1 MKFLTFFL
9 FISHVLAMDGNYG
22 DGKKSALALLE
33 KDKNKATTFAV
44 KEVPGFTTATPPEA
58 SLDETNINGSVAKA
72 IPGNQAAQFIKQSS
86 QTRPTFKI
94 DAEKDQ
100 LFIES
105 GKVADNPES
114 TLKLQ
119 THKQSPETK
128 KTKYVCLKGQDL
140 FEKKCLWKK
149 VAVKISE
156 RIEKK
161 KYVIHISAYQANQ
174 RNPTHYKN
182 FMSYLTLSS
191 IWHNKV
197 TGNKRGDRP
206 GGYFILH
213 KGLEVTSTDST
224 LINAFI
230 NVYSGQDELSKKT
243 VAIPLG
249 DITSVFY
256 KGHVN
261 PVGTGNWEHD
271 YFKIEV
277 NVSIKIPVFELRN
290 TNTCEALEAMA
301 DRGQCGY
308 KSKRCLKGA
317 ETRII
322 EGVPVYA
329 ACWEEEAVYQCQGDF
344 VDNCKHYL
352 EKGCYQLSSKCK
364 IPLGKTC
371 VQWEQTFECIEK
383 PGQSTGYRLTGKD
396 KAYCLDGDCVDSAY
410 VANNEMLQAL
420 SQMSILR
427 QAEKDLRGNLSI
439 FKGND
444 KRCGRSCIDFKD
456 CCGGGHGWGVSL
468 GLGQCGQDE
477 VQLARERQEGK
488 CVKVGTYCA
497 NRKLGV
503 CIKKNTSFCCF
514 NSRLSR
520 LLQEHGKK
528 QLKLSFGSAEKP
540 ECRGFTPQEL
550 SQLDF
555 SKMDLSELFEDI
567 QKNFKP
573 QSAESITGSISLKNL
588 EQNMNNLTS
597 GKKEP

>member
-1 MKFLTFFL
+1 MKLLTFFL

-33 KDKNKATTFAV
+33 KDKNTATTFAV

-86 QTRPTFKI
+86 QTRPEFKI
-94 DAEKDQ
+94 DAEKDP

-105 GKVADNPES
+105 GKVADNPEA

-140 FEKKCLWKK
+140 FEKKCLWTKVPKKTGVRKEVKQYKVNVSAVEAAQKGGICVSHLGNLAIQADPTRYARVSKIKGFKAVTPEEAVPAFKAIFHGRDELTKK
-149 VAVKISE
+149 VVAMEVENITAVKVLRHFGSLIKIS
-156 RIEKK
+156 
-161 KYVIHISAYQANQ
+161 
-174 RNPTHYKN
+174 
-182 FMSYLTLSS
+182 
-191 IWHNKV
+191 
-197 TGNKRGDRP
+197 TG
-206 GGYFILH
+206 
-213 KGLEVTSTDST
+213 EVTSIFTSEPNTRQYYEVEVQTFKEIPIYT
-224 LINAFI
+224 LE
-230 NVYSGQDELSKKT
+230 DK
-243 VAIPLG
+243 
-249 DITSVFY
+249 
-256 KGHVN
+256 
-261 PVGTGNWEHD
+261 
-271 YFKIEV
+271 
-277 NVSIKIPVFELRN
+277 
-290 TNTCEALEAMA
+290 NTCEALEAMA

-308 KSKRCLKGA
+308 KSKRCIEGA
-317 ETRII
+317 ETRMV
-322 EGVPVYA
+322 EGTPVYA
-329 ACWEEEAVYQCQGDF
+329 DCWAEEAVFQCQGDF

-364 IPLGKTC
+364 IPIGKTC

-573 QSAESITGSISLKNL
+573 QSAESITGSCSLKNL
-588 EQNMNNLTS
+588 EQNMKNLTS
-597 GKKEP
+597 GKK